1 MNFVPFLPYYKRYNM
16 KTGFIG
22 GTGYA
27 STLYYYQSLN
37 ERLLSVSQKQ
47 VPHDMVFY
55 SLDFRYF
62 KYLYENHKTRDLD
75 AYIYESAAKLKATG
89 VQEIAL
95 LAVTLHKWAN
105 DISSLTDL
113 PVIHISD
120 SMVRAAHANN
130 IHKVLF
136 LGTLWSM
143 EEPFITERL
152 TREDLSVIVPS
163 HEERRLLHDYIY
175 NDLTRYNLTTEG
187 QNLLRGLCDKY
198 QKKVDGIILGCTELP
213 YAFKPIKTQKPVL
226 SATDLHIDDILKR
239 MLANS

>member
-1 MNFVPFLPYYKRYNM
+1 M

-37 ERLLSVSQKQ
+37 ERLLSAGQKQ
-47 VPHDMVFY
+47 VPHDMVVY

-62 KYLYENHKTRDLD
+62 KYLYENHKTTELD

-105 DISSLTDL
+105 EISSLTGL
-113 PVIHISD
+113 PVIHIGD
-120 SMVRAAHANN
+120 SIVRAAHANSV
-130 IHKVLF
+130 HKVLF

-152 TREDLSVIVPS
+152 TRDDRLVIVPS
-163 HEERRLLHDYIY
+163 KHERRVLHDYIY

-187 QNLLRGLCDKY
+187 QNFLRDLCDKY

-213 YAFKPIKTQKPVL
+213 YAFKTIKTQKTVL
-226 SATDLHIDDILKR
+226 SATELHMEDILKR